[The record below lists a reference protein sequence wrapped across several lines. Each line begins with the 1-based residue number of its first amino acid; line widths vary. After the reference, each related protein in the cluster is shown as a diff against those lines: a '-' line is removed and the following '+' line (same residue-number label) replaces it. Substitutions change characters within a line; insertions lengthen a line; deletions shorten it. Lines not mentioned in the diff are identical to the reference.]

1 MSYPDDTPPPAAG
14 PAAAPSPL
22 AGAAMA
28 APAPGRP
35 STLPLW
41 LALVLAAA
49 ALGASGLLW
58 QRLGKTEEALAR
70 RSTDTLAEAASA
82 RALAAQAEAQAKELQ
97 ARLGVA
103 ELRLSEVTLQRSQ
116 LEELMLSV
124 SRSRDDS
131 LVQDLEAAV
140 RLALQQS
147 QLTGS
152 AQPLISALQGAEQR
166 IERAAQPRL
175 NPVQRAIARDVE
187 RIRAAALVDVPAL
200 ASRLDELVRGL
211 DELPLRNAVGSL
223 PAPATVAV
231 APAAAQAG
239 PPPSADTAPAQATA
253 TDTPATATAKPL
265 TVPPG
270 DPAQA
275 PAEPAAASPETTPS
289 GFDQA
294 WARFNAWR
302 SQAAARWWAQLRQ
315 GTADLVRVSRI
326 DQPEAALLA
335 PEQSYYLRENLK
347 LLLLN
352 ARLGLLARQFDTA
365 QADVQTTQ
373 RLVERYFDTEAAATR
388 LTLQTL
394 TRLQQ
399 DLRQEA
405 LPRPDDTLAALAVA
419 ASGR

>member
-1 MSYPDDTPPPAAG
+1 MSHPDDATPPAAS
-14 PAAAPSPL
+14 PAAAPRPVG
-22 AGAAMA
+22 AGPMA
-28 APAPGRP
+28 APASTRP
-35 STLPLW
+35 SALPMW
-41 LALVLAAA
+41 LALALAAA

-140 RLALQQS
+140 RLAQQQS

-200 ASRLDELVRGL
+200 ASRLDELVRNL
-211 DELPLRNAVGSL
+211 DELPLRNAVGGI
-223 PAPATVAV
+223 PAQVPAATPVQQGDAV
-231 APAAAQAG
+231 PAEAVSQTPTEAPAAA
-239 PPPSADTAPAQATA
+239 PPPES
-253 TDTPATATAKPL
+253 
-265 TVPPG
+265 V
-270 DPAQA
+270 
-275 PAEPAAASPETTPS
+275 PS

-302 SQAAARWWAQLRQ
+302 SQTAARWWAQLRQ

-365 QADVQTTQ
+365 QADVQTTL
-373 RLVERYFDTEAAATR
+373 RLMERYFDTEAAATR
-388 LTLQTL
+388 LALQTL
-394 TRLQQ
+394 TRLQK